1 MQRLLHTIGY
11 EGSTIEDVLATLK
24 AAAIDCVLDVREFP
38 ISRKAGF
45 SKSALSNKL
54 EARGISYVHF
64 KGLGDPKAGRIAARE
79 ARFEDF
85 RQIFNA
91 HLTTESAQA
100 DLARATELAAVKS
113 ACLLCFEHDPT
124 NCHRLILANEMA
136 KRKNFTLVN
145 IKTKGRNAS
154 ISSKGYRRAHDR
166 GNAQFG

>member
-24 AAAIDCVLDVREFP
+24 ATEIDCVLDVREFP

-64 KGLGDPKAGRIAARE
+64 KGLGDPKEGRIAARE
-79 ARFEDF
+79 GRFEDF

-100 DLARATELAAVKS
+100 DLARATE
-113 ACLLCFEHDPT
+113 
-124 NCHRLILANEMA
+124 
-136 KRKNFTLVN
+136 
-145 IKTKGRNAS
+145 
-154 ISSKGYRRAHDR
+154 
-166 GNAQFG
+166 

>member
-11 EGSTIEDVLATLK
+11 EGSTIEDVLATLE
-24 AAAIDCVLDVREFP
+24 AAEIDCVLDVREVP

-79 ARFEDF
+79 GRFEDF
-85 RQIFNA
+85 RQIFHA

-100 DLARATELAAVKS
+100 DLARATELVAVKT
-113 ACLLCFEHDPT
+113 ACLLCFERDPT

-145 IKTKGRNAS
+145 VKTKDRKVPV
-154 ISSKGYRRAHDR
+154 SSKGYHRAHDR
-166 GNAQFG
+166 TNAQFG